1 MALTSAQKFSIRKYL
16 GWSQRFF
23 QTDSALEMALSA
35 IDNDVDASADVLA
48 NVVECVRLDTAIVAA
63 ERRLK
68 AASVGPIDLNA
79 SEIEQLRDRGRQMV
93 GRIASVL
100 GVEVRNDVFSSDLP
114 SSRATSL
121 GMVGGGNRQLI
132 G

>member
-23 QTDSALEMALSA
+23 GTDSALEMALSA
-35 IDNDVDASADVLA
+35 IDNDADASADVLA
-48 NVVECVRLDTAIVAA
+48 NVTECVRIDAAIVAA

-68 AASVGPIDLNA
+68 ASSVGPIDLNA
-79 SEIEQLRDRGRQMV
+79 AEIAQLRDRGAQMV

-100 GVEVRNDVFSSDLP
+100 GVEVRNNVFSSDLP
-114 SSRATSL
+114 SSRATSF
-121 GMVGGGNRQLI
+121 GMAGGGNRQLI